1 MVPCM
6 VVGPLPKEPTIE
18 RFLYDFIYDSEALI
32 EMNVLLCDD
41 VATAYEFMDDLYME
55 LHGDASARPDR
66 IRLRHSDSEEALVV
80 MATHFDGVN

>member
-1 MVPCM
+1 
-6 VVGPLPKEPTIE
+6 
-18 RFLYDFIYDSEALI
+18 
-32 EMNVLLCDD
+32 MNELLCAD